1 MATTSA
7 NASASLSASSLES
20 PSCAHA
26 QSHHAS
32 GTEDDWSAS
41 ASTPVVTAARTCKHW
56 RETDL
61 DVLRLL
67 WGTQPLWR
75 IARQLHRT
83 PCAVRAMAIYQRLGV
98 NDNGRSL
105 GSYVAAGYSRKAIL
119 AIARALEI
127 QTRPQRASIGKPRN
141 IVFNESDAQRID
153 AILRV
158 IPDGQRVSY
167 RWVMSEIRIGILSVA
182 ASGTPAQHR
191 HIRALPASARPHEWV
206 ADGEGHRC
214 QACAMMDSWPGAK
227 YACSPAQFS
236 GAEHERARGKR
247 ITKAEQKR
255 RVIERLKRGQ
265 W

>member
-1 MATTSA
+1 MTTTNA
-7 NASASLSASSLES
+7 NASASLSASSPAS
-20 PSCAHA
+20 PSCARE
-26 QSHHAS
+26 QSRRAS
-32 GTEDDWSAS
+32 GTDDASSAS
-41 ASTPVVTAARTCKHW
+41 ASTLTATAARTESHW
-56 RETDL
+56 RETEL

-75 IARQLHRT
+75 IARQLQRT
-83 PCAVRAMAIYQRLGV
+83 PCAVRAMAISQHLGI

-105 GSYVAAGYSRKAIL
+105 GSYVSAGYSRKAIL

-127 QTRPQRASIGKPRN
+127 QTRLQRASVGKSRN

-167 RWVMSEIRIGILSVA
+167 RWVMSEIRVGILSVA

-255 RVIERLKRGQ
+255 RVIERLKRGR